1 MTLCHR
7 YELLAPAQEKWIGTD
22 NERSGLQ
29 LDKGGE
35 SPSIPLS
42 LLALRIWSCTPF
54 ARAAAWTSPMMR
66 SVLALLGFTSR
77 AITLA

>member
-29 LDKGGE
+29 LDKGGVSAVDPAFAARLE
-35 SPSIPLS
+35 DM
-42 LLALRIWSCTPF
+42 SCTPF